1 MSPKCKN
8 ISRLDPAAA
17 NQLFKQHLTRN
28 TIQQLTEVDSHKQQI
43 NFRVSFKSIST
54 NYVSTQ
60 SMEYLRRSRGLNS
73 MLNITRGRE
82 RERGSQEPFVPA
94 KLRLIPARSLRIPC
108 GGLVCLLG
116 PPLPISAP
124 LKVTYT
130 PHQCRSHHTHW
141 MATRDNKHTPPQ
153 FAHLPSNRTYNTY
166 K

>member
-1 MSPKCKN
+1 MCCRSQSSGSRKRSHLQIVESNIRRATMTGGDVPKCKN

-17 NQLFKQHLTRN
+17 NQLFKQHLTPN

-73 MLNITRGRE
+73 MLNTTRGRE

-94 KLRLIPARSLRIPC
+94 KLRLIPARSLLSSP
-108 GGLVCLLG
+108 V
-116 PPLPISAP
+116 A
-124 LKVTYT
+124 V
-130 PHQCRSHHTHW
+130 
-141 MATRDNKHTPPQ
+141 
-153 FAHLPSNRTYNTY
+153 
-166 K
+166 